1 MSSHRNSINR
11 QITHLC
17 AALAMV
23 SPSLVKAADPP
34 ARRDS
39 AGTQQAPASEGGK
52 DIHLLHG
59 SGLHHVNVRAF
70 DMDKSIAF
78 YEQAFGFR
86 LLFRWDGVD
95 AIRDG
100 QVYFRNPLRGAHLD
114 MGDGQILEL
123 IPAPDKAVRPDD
135 RASSFNHIGLRVSH
149 LEETYA
155 RALAAGAKPH
165 PIQDGSGG
173 VWDGPT
179 TIRLKAR
186 PPFQRSFVVRAAHV
200 EGPNGEIIELF
211 ES

>member
-1 MSSHRNSINR
+1 MSTHRNINR
-11 QITHLC
+11 QITHLF

-23 SPSLVKAADPP
+23 SPSVVEAADGAPQ
-34 ARRDS
+34 RD
-39 AGTQQAPASEGGK
+39 APRTRQVPASESGR

-70 DMDKSIAF
+70 DMDKTIAF

-95 AIRDG
+95 AMREG

-123 IPAPDKAVRPDD
+123 IPAPDAAIRPDD
-135 RASSFNHIGLRVSH
+135 RASSFNHIGLRVSN
-149 LEETYA
+149 LEETYV